1 MINSQLVLEQVTVD
15 EATLE
20 SIVKTA
26 LVATLSYVTSTDQI
40 VAFSVVSSRR
50 RRLQQ
55 STTTVAFSVRVA
67 GSQESAASYAETIV
81 SDLST
86 AAQSGALTTAL
97 NSAADAEGVPA
108 PTAPAAANDYDTIM
122 AATGGAPTPRPTTPA
137 PSRRPTPRP
146 SRRPT
151 PRPTAAAA
159 GMEEEDGSEDQ
170 GEDQGEDESEDKG
183 ADSAGGG
190 LAVLGIALAA
200 FLGLLCVGGYVRM
213 KTFGSQDRSDR
224 DWARDLHG
232 SGVSNPAAARDPRG
246 RPTPSETR
254 GVEMATTHDC
264 FRSYR
269 LCVHATGGY
278 GRENHRLGVEAARRA
293 GDGRAGP
300 PRRRQVAGR
309 RGLVAH
315 GQRQEDDAHRL
326 AQDGLLDGA

>member
-97 NSAADAEGVPA
+97 NSAADDQGVPA

-122 AATGGAPTPRPTTPA
+122 AATGG
-137 PSRRPTPRP
+137 
-146 SRRPT
+146 
-151 PRPTAAAA
+151 
-159 GMEEEDGSEDQ
+159 
-170 GEDQGEDESEDKG
+170 
-183 ADSAGGG
+183 
-190 LAVLGIALAA
+190 
-200 FLGLLCVGGYVRM
+200 FL
-213 KTFGSQDRSDR
+213 S
-224 DWARDLHG
+224 
-232 SGVSNPAAARDPRG
+232 
-246 RPTPSETR
+246 
-254 GVEMATTHDC
+254 
-264 FRSYR
+264 
-269 LCVHATGGY
+269 
-278 GRENHRLGVEAARRA
+278 
-293 GDGRAGP
+293 GDGRRLRRDAGNATGVYPDYPAP
-300 PRRRQVAGR
+300 PSENNSYYNSDANVEAELTVLPSLAVNETKPVQDKIY
-309 RGLVAH
+309 
-315 GQRQEDDAHRL
+315 GQEANGIAIRVKWLTAVTTLPTTKSRSRKSLMSDVHSALGIVSHPNGSIIELRVC
-326 AQDGLLDGA
+326 